1 MIQAPVC
8 MAAVQRLSSMGWHGV
23 TAMCGGPKVHAS
35 SSDSVPMRA
44 CELALAQC
52 MNNVEKAAHWLVQHK
67 VEVENGSLLEV
78 NATDSPGG
86 TARQGLYRDGSG
98 TLEVNVQTTEVYLRG
113 RMLSPVPALVAQHP
127 DFQAVFGTAAPH
139 CAIVADNANRKWL
152 QLFWFVAPHAYYLI
166 IVSVLMLLRFV
177 VASSRKGHV
186 YDVTVWKSLDAA
198 LTNSSVRPQHR
209 RAHTLPTPEEL
220 AELQSCLNFPVR
232 TAAAVWFEVRPLR
245 LHTLL
250 AGPQNALMH
259 VL

>member
-1 MIQAPVC
+1 MGACLQSTPLTAQA
-8 MAAVQRLSSMGWHGV
+8 
-23 TAMCGGPKVHAS
+23 
-35 SSDSVPMRA
+35 
-44 CELALAQC
+44 
-52 MNNVEKAAHWLVQHK
+52 
-67 VEVENGSLLEV
+67 
-78 NATDSPGG
+78 
-86 TARQGLYRDGSG
+86 
-98 TLEVNVQTTEVYLRG
+98 
-113 RMLSPVPALVAQHP
+113 AQHAR
-127 DFQAVFGTAAPH
+127 DCIVMGAARWRSTCKRQRCTCGAACCRQCQRWWRSTLTSRLCSELQHLTAQSLPTMPTASGCSCSGSFP
-139 CAIVADNANRKWL
+139 A
-152 QLFWFVAPHAYYLI
+152 HACYLI

-186 YDVTVWKSLDAA
+186 YDVKVWKSLDAA

-209 RAHTLPTPEEL
+209 RAHTLPTSEEL